1 MTSPLTMLNA
11 HFVYIGLIWMT
22 CILLCFTA
30 NAQINATFD
39 DSSAWHSAWWGD
51 TSAFTC
57 HNGLLQLDADPSLG
71 LARIASNSSAH
82 NQGHFYGKVSLEFN
96 PSSMNHMVLDLI
108 KGPEFTYS
116 LVIGQEEDKV
126 QWKYTAFD
134 EEVILLESQEDYLDH
149 SQIHLEFWLNF
160 DSLGYWHMAT
170 RLLDD
175 LSIDS
180 GFVQYW
186 GSHHFV
192 RGGFATEL
200 GIECVYTSSRADKFF
215 VEALYI
221 EGQPFQDVFP
231 PRILSF
237 SLQGVRQIQVRANEE
252 VFPLQDLSSYN
263 SGDYQCLSSQTQA
276 NALFLQYNKVFAQGD
291 TLYWESL
298 TLQDSLG
305 NQVTFIPQL
314 VLIDYVDFQDV
325 IISQIMEDAL
335 PAYNH
340 PGMEFIELT
349 NLGDEN
355 VSLGQW
361 KVTFNDDTIYLP
373 NIELLAQQKV
383 LFSKP
388 SSAIILQSYLDSIS
402 SYQNLCTPRIWAVDS
417 WFDLPSTGTIQL
429 IDYRSVPQ
437 DVAQYSQDSYGQ
449 QYHISG
455 NLMSSG
461 GVALS
466 RAPGQNRFSGS
477 TSPDGALFTCY
488 VEEEFS
494 DFFAQRLIHGRV
506 DVIHSKKL
514 LLEMSAVVS
523 YAEIVRYLRLFDH
536 EQNSVDFSLQKAPYD
551 TTSWYLSL
559 SQSLNPASTYHVQWH
574 SPFPLESDPSSVA
587 WSFDRIQLPQM
598 VSNMAEVLITEV
610 MDNPFSGECEY
621 LELYNSGDNSL
632 DLKDLLI
639 WTMREGQVIDVE
651 RIEREALQIRAGEHL
666 VTSQV
671 DCDLTSLAPASNQY
685 LSVSLPALD
694 NITKGVLIGFS
705 LDRPL
710 DSIHIDEAIQ
720 DIPWQKGYALE
731 RISNGLDYL
740 TSWWLA
746 PSQSRGSPTR
756 QNNQILQDGV
766 KDENCLHLSSQVVS
780 LNGDGVS
787 DILEVQLT
795 DNTWSQGGYRI
806 DVFSMAGHHCKQ
818 IAYAEVGGAQDHW
831 YWDGSTEDG
840 GVLPPDFYI
849 LTMQGLSA
857 LSPPRCSVPILVMY

>member
-1 MTSPLTMLNA
+1 
-11 HFVYIGLIWMT
+11 MT
-22 CILLCFTA
+22 CILCFSA

-116 LVIGQEEDKV
+116 LVIGKEEDKV
-126 QWKYTAFD
+126 QWKYTASD

-149 SQIHLEFWLNF
+149 AQIHLEFWLNF
-160 DSLGYWHMAT
+160 DSLGYWHMST

-192 RGGFATEL
+192 RGGLATEL

-215 VEALYI
+215 VDALYI

-237 SLQGVRQIQVRANEE
+237 SLQGVRQIQVRASEE
-252 VFPLQDLSSYN
+252 VLPLQDLSSYN
-263 SGDYQCLSSQTQA
+263 SGDYQCLSSETQA
-276 NALFLQYNKVFAQGD
+276 NTLFLQYNKVFTHGD
-291 TLYWESL
+291 TLYWSSI
-298 TLQDSLG
+298 TLQDSFA
-305 NQVTFIPQL
+305 NQVTFIPEPI
-314 VLIDYVDFQDV
+314 VIDHVGFQDV
-325 IISQIMEDAL
+325 IVSQVMEDAL
-335 PAYNH
+335 PAYNL
-340 PGMEFIELT
+340 PGVEFIELT

-355 VSLGQW
+355 TSLGQW
-361 KVTFNDDTIYLP
+361 QITVNEDTIYLP
-373 NIELLAQQKV
+373 NVELLAQQKV

-388 SSAIILQSYLDSIS
+388 SSAIALQSYLDSIS
-402 SYQNLCTPRIWAVDS
+402 SDHDLCTPRIWAVDS
-417 WFDLPSTGTIQL
+417 WFDLPSAGMIQL
-429 IDYRSVPQ
+429 IDHRRVPQ
-437 DVAQYSQDSYGQ
+437 DVAQYSQDSYDQ

-455 NLMSSG
+455 NLMSLG
-461 GVALS
+461 GVALL
-466 RAPGQNRFSGS
+466 RVLGQNSFSGS
-477 TSPDGALFTCY
+477 TSPDGALFTCFL
-488 VEEEFS
+488 EEEFS
-494 DFFAQRLIHGRV
+494 ELPIQGLIHGRV

-514 LLEMSAVVS
+514 LLEMSAVVA
-523 YAEIVRYLRLFDH
+523 YTEIVRCLRLFDH
-536 EQNSVDFSLQKAPYD
+536 EQNPVGFSLQKVPYD

-559 SQSLNPASTYHVQWH
+559 RQPLNPASTYHIQWH
-574 SPFPLESDPSSVA
+574 SPLPFESDPSSVA
-587 WSFDRIQLPQM
+587 WTFNRIQLPQM

-610 MDNPFSGECEY
+610 MDDPLSGECEY
-621 LELYNSGDNSL
+621 LELYNPGDNSL
-632 DLKDLLI
+632 DINELLM
-639 WTMREGQVIDVE
+639 WTTREGEVVDVE
-651 RIEREALQIRAGEHL
+651 IIEREALQIRAGEHL
-666 VTSQV
+666 VISQAN
-671 DCDLTSLAPASNQY
+671 CDLTSLAPASNQN
-685 LSVSLPALD
+685 LSVNLPALESK
-694 NITKGVLIGFS
+694 TKVLFVGFS

-710 DSIHIDEAIQ
+710 DSVHLDEIIQ

-731 RISNGLDYL
+731 RISNGIDYL
-740 TSWWLA
+740 DSWWLA
-746 PSQSRGSPTR
+746 PSQWRGSPTR
-756 QNNQILQDGV
+756 ENNQMLQDDV
-766 KDENCLHLSSQVVS
+766 KGENCLSLSSQVVS

-787 DILEVQLT
+787 DVLEVQLT
-795 DNTWSQGGYRI
+795 DNAWSQGGYRI

-849 LTMQGLSA
+849 LTLQGLSE
-857 LSPPRCSVPILVMY
+857 LSLPRCSVPILVMY

>member
-1 MTSPLTMLNA
+1 MIPSLTMLKA
-11 HFVYIGLIWMT
+11 HFVHIGLIWT
-22 CILLCFTA
+22 ACILLGLSA

-39 DSSAWHSAWWGD
+39 DSSAWQDAWWGD

-71 LARIASNSSAH
+71 LARIVSNSSAH

-96 PSSMNHMVLDLI
+96 PSSMNHMVIDLI
-108 KGPEFTYS
+108 KGGDFTYS
-116 LVIGQEEDKV
+116 LIIGKEEDKV
-126 QWKYTAFD
+126 QWKYTTSD
-134 EEVILLESQEDYLDH
+134 EEVILLESQEDYLH
-149 SQIHLEFWLNF
+149 HAQIHLEFWLNF
-160 DSLGYWHMAT
+160 DSLGYWHLST

-175 LSIDS
+175 FAMDS

-192 RGGFATEL
+192 RGGQATEL
-200 GIECVYTSSRADKFF
+200 GIECIYTSSRADKFY
-215 VEALYI
+215 VDALYI

-263 SGDYQCLSSQTQA
+263 SGDYQCLSSENQA
-276 NALFLQYNKVFAQGD
+276 NTLLLQYNKLFTHGD
-291 TLYWESL
+291 TLYWSSI

-305 NQVTFIPQL
+305 NQSTFIPEPI
-314 VLIDYVDFQDV
+314 VIDHVGFQDV
-325 IISQIMEDAL
+325 IVSQVMEDAL
-335 PAYNH
+335 PAYNL
-340 PGMEFIELT
+340 PGVEFIELT

-361 KVTFNDDTIYLP
+361 KVTVNEDTIYLP
-373 NIELLAQQKV
+373 NVELLAQQKL

-388 SSAIILQSYLDSIS
+388 SSAITLQSYLDSVS
-402 SYQNLCTPRIWAVDS
+402 SDQDLCVPRIWAVDS

-429 IDYRSVPQ
+429 IDHRGVPQ
-437 DVAQYSQDSYGQ
+437 DMAQYSQASYGQ
-449 QYHISG
+449 AYHISG

-466 RAPGQNRFSGS
+466 RVLGQNKFSGS
-477 TSPDGALFTCY
+477 TSPNGALLTCLL
-488 VEEEFS
+488 EEEFS
-494 DFFAQRLIHGRV
+494 ALTNQVMTHGRV

-514 LLEMSAVVS
+514 LLEMSAVVA
-523 YAEIVRYLRLFDH
+523 YTEMVRCLRLFDH
-536 EQNSVDFSLQKAPYD
+536 EQNSIGFSLQKAPYD

-559 SQSLNPASTYHVQWH
+559 RHSLNPASTYHIQWH
-574 SPFPLESDPSSVA
+574 SPLLYDSDPSSIA
-587 WSFDRIQLPQM
+587 WTFDRIQLPQM

-610 MDNPFSGECEY
+610 MDDPFSGECEY
-621 LELYNSGDNSL
+621 VELYNPGDNSI

-639 WTMREGQVIDVE
+639 WTKREGQVIDVE

-666 VTSQV
+666 VTSQA

-705 LDRPL
+705 LNRPL
-710 DSIHIDEAIQ
+710 DSIHIDETIQ

-780 LNGDGVS
+780 LNGDGVL
-787 DILEVQLT
+787 DVLEVQLT
-795 DNTWSQGGYRI
+795 DNMWSQGGYRI